1 MFINWKQICKR
12 GVVQEMTGYLRVLS
26 VMLIIVLGVSVSTG
40 SGANS
45 PPAIE
50 SLTSDLSSPLKTGA
64 IIIWTAN
71 ASDPEG
77 DEILYRYLIKG
88 PRTQDKEE
96 VVKEWNKSRIWT
108 WDVQEKDLGHSEIIV
123 EVCDESHK
131 GAPDLPRLS
140 EKFEI
145 SGEQRA
151 FLDVELQNDVYSQ
164 LDPRMYY
171 CDEAG
176 HRSFKNIIYLAG
188 PDLDQVARV
197 KYILDP
203 SFSPNEF
210 ISEDASNNF
219 AIETMAWGR
228 FFLSAVVTDKNGQ
241 EFPKELAF
249 QFKQKVLDAQS
260 RGIQMISNC

>member
-1 MFINWKQICKR
+1 
-12 GVVQEMTGYLRVLS
+12 MTEYIRIISILLILIFGASVLS
-26 VMLIIVLGVSVSTG
+26 G
-40 SGANS
+40 SGSNS

-50 SLTSDLSSPLKTGA
+50 SLTSDLSSPKKTGSM
-64 IIIWTAN
+64 ITWTAN

-88 PRTQDKEE
+88 PRTQDKE
-96 VVKEWNKSRIWT
+96 VVIKEWNKSRFWT

-131 GAPDLPRLS
+131 DAANPSRLS

-145 SGEQRA
+145 SGEQRV
-151 FLDVELQNDVYSQ
+151 FLNVELQNDVYSES
-164 LDPRMYY
+164 DPRMYY

-176 HRSFKNIIYLAG
+176 HRSFKNIIYLTG

-210 ISEDASNNF
+210 VSEDVSSNF

-228 FFLSAVVTDKNGQ
+228 FILSAVVTDKNGQ

-260 RGIQMISNC
+260 RGIPMISNC

>member
-1 MFINWKQICKR
+1 
-12 GVVQEMTGYLRVLS
+12 MTEYLRIIS
-26 VMLIIVLGVSVSTG
+26 IVLILIFGASVISG
-40 SGANS
+40 SGSNS

-50 SLTSDLSSPLKTGA
+50 SLTSDLSSPKKTGSM
-64 IIIWTAN
+64 ITWTAN

-96 VVKEWNKSRIWT
+96 VIKEWSKSRVWI

-131 GAPDLPRLS
+131 DSANPPRLS

-145 SGEQRA
+145 SGEQRV
-151 FLDVELQNDVYSQ
+151 FLDVELQNDVYSGS
-164 LDPRMYY
+164 DPRMYY

-176 HRSFKNIIYLAG
+176 HRSFNNIIYLAG

-197 KYILDP
+197 KYKLDP

-210 ISEDASNNF
+210 VSEDASKDF
-219 AIETMAWGR
+219 AIEIMAWGR
-228 FFLSAVVTDKNGQ
+228 FYMSALVTDKNGQ
-241 EFPKELAF
+241 EFPKEFAF

-260 RGIQMISNC
+260 RGIPMVPKC

>member
-1 MFINWKQICKR
+1 
-12 GVVQEMTGYLRVLS
+12 MTEYLRVISILLILIFGASVLS
-26 VMLIIVLGVSVSTG
+26 G

-50 SLTSDLSSPLKTGA
+50 SLTSDLSSPKKTGSM
-64 IIIWTAN
+64 ITWTAN
-71 ASDPEG
+71 ASDPDG

-88 PRTQDKEE
+88 PRTQEKEE
-96 VVKEWNKSRIWT
+96 ILKEWNKSRVWI

-131 GAPDLPRLS
+131 DAANPPRRS
-140 EKFEI
+140 EKFVI

-151 FLDVELQNDVYSQ
+151 FLDVELQNDVYSES
-164 LDPRMYY
+164 DPRMYY

-176 HRSFKNIIYLAG
+176 HRSFKNIIYLTG

-197 KYILDP
+197 KYSLDA

-210 ISEDASNNF
+210 VSEDATNNF
-219 AIETMAWGR
+219 AIEIMAWGR
-228 FFLSAVVTDKNGQ
+228 FILSAVVTDKNGQ
-241 EFPKELAF
+241 EFSKELAF

-260 RGIQMISNC
+260 RGIPMVPKC